1 MPLYEY
7 KCRSCGYIFEELMS
21 SKSTPQTMACKKCGD
36 VSERKMSVFSSV
48 VSGGSP
54 NETIDM
60 TIGREAEKRWQHIN
74 DRQNKRRSGKNINTI
89 SLPKT
94 KDGKYMPVMGLGSK
108 TDREKRTEY
117 VSALQDHRKKR
128 EEKGIPQFSGPGEF

>member
-1 MPLYEY
+1 
-7 KCRSCGYIFEELMS
+7 MS
-21 SKSTPQTMACKKCGD
+21 SKSNIQTMPCKKCGE

-48 VSGGSP
+48 VTGGSP
-54 NETIDM
+54 NETVDM
-60 TIGREAEKRWQHIN
+60 TIGREAEKRWQHIY
-74 DRQNKRRSGKNINTI
+74 DRQKKRRSGKNIDSI

-128 EEKGIPQFSGPGEF
+128 AEKGIPQFSGPGEF